1 MIGLPAVYS
10 YDFELLSLLGITNLL
25 RYSNRLGGLG
35 IPKTIMFTNCSKLL
49 LPIVN
54 LEPIMFV
61 V

>member
-35 IPKTIMFTNCSKLL
+35 IPKNHVYQLFET
-49 LPIVN
+49 
-54 LEPIMFV
+54 FV
-61 V
+61 THC